1 VRISVVVPFRNAERH
16 IERCL
21 DALAGQ
27 EPFDGDFEV
36 LLVDDRSTD
45 ASAELVA
52 RRGLRLLRSHGRGPY
67 AARNVGILASSG
79 DVVAFTDA
87 DCEPA
92 SDWVGRIAEE
102 FERAGTDI
110 VVGPR
115 LPADQ
120 RRLSLVSAYE
130 RTKDAYVFGG
140 RRTELYYAS
149 AQNMAVRRAAL
160 DRLGLFRERR
170 RGSDTL
176 LVRRAIA
183 SGAGASVRYSPRLV
197 VRHLEIDGLRDY
209 YAKCLVY
216 GRSIGSLN
224 GDSGRP
230 LTWRERVGVWREAVR
245 SEQLSS
251 VRGLALLATLVA
263 GAAFWGVGYVGAR
276 LVPQERA

>member
-1 VRISVVVPFRNAERH
+1 MRISVVVPFRNAERH

-21 DALAGQ
+21 DALSDQ

-67 AARNVGILASSG
+67 TARNVGILASSG

-92 SDWVGRIAEE
+92 SDWLGRIAEE

-183 SGAGASVRYSPRLV
+183 SGAGEGVRYSPRLV

-230 LTWRERVGVWREAVR
+230 LTWRERLGVWREAVR

-251 VRGLALLATLVA
+251 ARGLALLATLVA
-263 GAAFWGVGYVGAR
+263 GAAFWGVGYIGAR

>member
-1 VRISVVVPFRNAERH
+1 VLISVVVPFRNAARH

-21 DALAGQ
+21 DALSNQ
-27 EPFDGDFEV
+27 EPFGGDFEV

-45 ASAELVA
+45 SSAELVS
-52 RRGLRLLRSHGRGPY
+52 RRGLCVLRSHGRGPY
-67 AARNVGILASSG
+67 TARNVGIAASSG

-92 SDWVGRIAEE
+92 SDWLRRIAEE
-102 FERAGTDI
+102 FARDGAEI

-149 AQNMAVRRAAL
+149 AQNMAVRRAVL
-160 DRLGLFRERR
+160 ERLGLFRERR

-183 SGAGASVRYSPRLV
+183 AGAGEGVRYSPRLV
-197 VRHLEIDGLRDY
+197 VRHLEVDGLRDY

-216 GRSIGSLN
+216 GRSMGSLN
-224 GDSGRP
+224 GAPGRP

-251 VRGLALLATLVA
+251 ARGLALLATLAA

-276 LVPQERA
+276 LVPQERS

>member
-1 VRISVVVPFRNAERH
+1 MRISVVVPFRNAERY

-21 DALAGQ
+21 DALANQ
-27 EPFDGDFEV
+27 EPVEGDFEV

-45 ASAELVA
+45 ASAELVV

-67 AARNVGILASSG
+67 TARNVGIRASSG

-87 DCEPA
+87 DCVPA
-92 SDWVGRIAEE
+92 PDWLLRIAEE
-102 FERAGTDI
+102 FEHAGTDI

-115 LPADQ
+115 LPADL

-140 RRTELYYAS
+140 HRTDLYYAS

-160 DRLGLFRERR
+160 ERLGLFRERR

-183 SGAGASVRYSPRLV
+183 AGEGEGVRYSPRLV

-224 GDSGRP
+224 GPPGRP
-230 LTWRERVGVWREAVR
+230 LTWRERIGVWRAAVR
-245 SEQLSS
+245 SEHLSS
-251 VRGLALLATLVA
+251 ARGLALLATLAA
-263 GAAFWGVGYVGAR
+263 GAACWGVGYVGAR
-276 LVPQERA
+276 LVPQERS